1 MIFSTWSQLLREFLI
16 ERGLLGYQLEAFY
29 STLAFLALAAGC
41 FVFWMLSRWFII
53 GVVQRMITKTQSDW
67 DDHLF
72 NNKVFRS
79 LSLVIIAY
87 IIQEATPFIF
97 PSFPILGKLAL
108 MAAQIYVV
116 LSWMF
121 AINSILNAIAS
132 ILSATVKYRDK
143 PIQSYKQVGKIVF
156 YLLGI
161 VWIVSILIG
170 QSPVYIFTGLGAV
183 TAVLVL
189 VFRDPILGFV
199 ASVQMSAID
208 LVRLGDWITV
218 DKYGADGIV
227 LEINLTTVKVK
238 NWDNTVTLVPSYALV
253 SESFK
258 NWRDMKSSDGR
269 RIKRHLNIQ
278 ISSIRFVDDAML
290 ERLMKIER
298 IQGYLA
304 NKKEEISGF
313 NREHG
318 VDKELLLN
326 GRHLTNIGVF
336 RTYATTYLRD
346 AHAIHKGSIC
356 MVRQLQ
362 STEHGLPL
370 EIYAYSEAKEFEQF
384 ESITAD
390 IFDHLLAAAPYFDLE
405 IHQEAGGK
413 ERGIPSS
420 DASSWSASI

>member
-29 STLAFLALAAGC
+29 STLAFLALATGC
-41 FVFWMLSRWFII
+41 IVFWMLSRWFII
-53 GVVQRMITKTQSDW
+53 GVVKRMITKTQSDW

-87 IIQEATPFIF
+87 IIQEATPFLF
-97 PSFPILGKLAL
+97 PSFPIMGKLAM

-132 ILSATVKYRDK
+132 ILSATTKYRDK
-143 PIQSYKQVGKIVF
+143 PIQSYKQVGKIIF

-161 VWIVSILIG
+161 VWIVSIVIG

-189 VFRDPILGFV
+189 IFRDPILGFV

-258 NWRDMKSSDGR
+258 NWRDMKS
-269 RIKRHLNIQ
+269 
-278 ISSIRFVDDAML
+278 
-290 ERLMKIER
+290 
-298 IQGYLA
+298 
-304 NKKEEISGF
+304 
-313 NREHG
+313 
-318 VDKELLLN
+318 
-326 GRHLTNIGVF
+326 
-336 RTYATTYLRD
+336 
-346 AHAIHKGSIC
+346 
-356 MVRQLQ
+356 
-362 STEHGLPL
+362 
-370 EIYAYSEAKEFEQF
+370 
-384 ESITAD
+384 
-390 IFDHLLAAAPYFDLE
+390 
-405 IHQEAGGK
+405 
-413 ERGIPSS
+413 
-420 DASSWSASI
+420 